1 MKTRS
6 RKFAVALAV
15 VSAWNLAQ
23 SAAAVDPPDL
33 FLDKLA
39 DFVWTGGGGN
49 NTWENAPNWT
59 APTFPGGYPYTIPTF
74 PNDPNRIDDP
84 NVNAQI
90 IAVWPVVGANL
101 SGNFVGDRT
110 VNIAN
115 GNVTVAAIKLGGTG
129 AAVTTDVTSSM
140 VTHRLVF
147 ENTELDDTLTNPGD
161 PDADPEVFP
170 EPLYGFN
177 QGRSLIWSTGTQGVG
192 KENRISAA
200 IQLNDGVDVEGDRD
214 LHIYGDIHEGPI
226 DRFEPGGFEETLEAS
241 ISNLLSGGARLYIH
255 GNINSIGINENGD
268 PTSSDGPGGDRRL
281 GINTARGRLVPADP
295 QNPPEEEFARA
306 GTVEILG
313 NILGNGL
320 VTLGTP
326 DGNLLPLGN
335 VIVRSNNPAFTGR
348 IEVARG
354 NLVIDHDIAL
364 GGPKMSPT
372 DGHKMKVG
380 GPTQGFG
387 ANFISTSD
395 DRKIPVPVEIA
406 QWAIVRGAE
415 GIEGLEGIGDHS
427 IEFSGEVAQSNT
439 RGFINLLP
447 AGKTLT
453 LSGPVY
459 PNIFNENPPGFG
471 RVMTFDGTGRTNITG
486 GIHDEL
492 TSPSDDP
499 TFDPNIGWI
508 RTRGTTAVY
517 VDGRI
522 FDTVN
527 PSLVVGF
534 NDTNYT
540 GGTFVEGGNLHFRG
554 GLSDAFAGDDLPN
567 ATFIVARGGAV
578 GVDEGT
584 RTNATFL
591 GKLRNS
597 SEPYFSP
604 QTGPFFV
611 TWGDNAAVLDNY
623 AAGGLMLGTVG
634 TNEYT
639 QALDFTSGDLVHA
652 ANMSLAAH
660 EGGSTYTGTITPSAT
675 VHVNA
680 NTYQLG
686 GGAGTLTLPN
696 ANQLTGARN
705 LLATNGG
712 EVKLTASNNYT
723 GATRI
728 QRKYLGSNTEQ
739 AIASQRQAEG
749 NDPELVNEL
758 VSTTLSAT
766 TLANGGAASSIGS
779 STSAASNLVLQGGT
793 LKYEGAAASTD
804 RLFTIGTSGATIDAS
819 GAGAVSFTNTGAVAI
834 DVPAQRAGIISLGIP
849 GGQAN
854 EIFGQPSYVNAN
866 PTTQA
871 NRRAF
876 HSDDLTLGMRV
887 YTAEGDFTPVDAG
900 GSPVRITEII
910 NREVVRTGQPELQ
923 ESEEDD
929 DPGTLPNAWQGYS
942 VTAPRATIKFGAAP
956 RRFLNLTGSNTGS
969 NTLASLIGD
978 AAVDPNAAPTTPEI
992 LAAEAAEG
1000 YGTVGIRKS
1009 GAGKWVLTGNSTYS
1023 GPTEVLEGTLLVNGN
1038 HSGAGL
1044 TSVSSGATFG
1054 GGGAIGGGLTMLEG
1068 SSFLAQFSGGTI
1080 DAMAITGDVNLD
1092 ALANA
1097 MTVTGTGVGT
1107 SWLVATYTGALTG
1120 VFESVTNGYAVD
1132 LSTMGQIRLMVDSMP
1147 GGDGDYNGDG
1157 IVDAVDYTVWRNN
1170 LGDLTEADINNN
1182 GDGGGVGPTDY
1193 TFWKQNYGNVYGSG
1207 SGGLAGGTVPEPTSL
1222 MLVGIALAGLG
1233 FVRRRS

>member
-23 SAAAVDPPDL
+23 GAAAVDPPDL
-33 FLDKLA
+33 FLDELA

-49 NTWENAPNWT
+49 NTWENSPNWT

-74 PNDPNRIDDP
+74 PNDPNRLDNDTI
-84 NVNAQI
+84 NQQI
-90 IAVWPVVGANL
+90 IDVWPVVGANL

-115 GNVTVAAIKLGGTG
+115 GNVTVAALKLGGTG

-140 VTHRLVF
+140 ITHRLVF
-147 ENTELDDTLTNPGD
+147 EHAELNDTLTNPGD
-161 PDADPEVFP
+161 PDADPPVEP
-170 EPLYGFN
+170 EPLWSFN
-177 QGRSLIWSTGTQGVG
+177 QGRSLIWSTGTQGIG

-214 LHIYGDIHEGPI
+214 LHIYGDIHEGPL
-226 DRFEPGGFEETLEAS
+226 DRDEMDTYEETIESS
-241 ISNLLSGGARLYIH
+241 ISNLLSGGGRLYIH
-255 GNINSIGINENGD
+255 GNVNSIGINANGD

-281 GINTARGRLVPADP
+281 GFNTSRGRLVPEDP
-295 QNPPEEEFARA
+295 QNPPEEEFTRQ
-306 GTVEILG
+306 GTIEFLG
-313 NILGNGL
+313 SIMGNGL
-320 VTLGTP
+320 VTLGTNE
-326 DGNLLPLGN
+326 GNLMPLGN
-335 VIVRSNNPAFTGR
+335 IILRSSSSTFTGR
-348 IEVARG
+348 MEIARG

-372 DGHKMKVG
+372 DGHKMKIG

-406 QWAIVRGAE
+406 QWAIVRGASDL
-415 GIEGLEGIGDHS
+415 EGLEEFGDHS

-439 RGFINLLP
+439 RGFINILP

-459 PNIFNENPPGFG
+459 PNIRNENPPGDG
-471 RVMTFDGTGRTNITG
+471 RVMTFDGTGKTIVKG

-492 TSPSDDP
+492 TSPNDDP
-499 TFDPNIGWI
+499 TFLPNIGWI

-517 VDGRI
+517 IDGRV
-522 FDTVN
+522 FDVTGTTVV
-527 PSLVVGF
+527 SF
-534 NDTNYT
+534 NDTDYA
-540 GGTFVEGGNLHFRG
+540 GHTFVEGGNLHFRG
-554 GLSDAFAGDDLPN
+554 GQSDAFAGDDLPN
-567 ATFIVARGGAV
+567 GTILARGGAV

-584 RTNATFL
+584 RTNAAFL
-591 GKLRNS
+591 GKLNNS
-597 SEPYFSP
+597 SNPVSNP
-604 QTGPFFV
+604 QAAPFFNA
-611 TWGDNAAVLDNY
+611 WGDNATLWDNY
-623 AAGGLMLGTVG
+623 SSGGLMLGTVG

-639 QALDFTSGDLVHA
+639 QALDFTAGDLSKA
-652 ANMSLAAH
+652 ANMSLAAQ
-660 EGGSTYTGTITPSAT
+660 EGGSTYTGTITPSTT
-675 VHVNA
+675 VHVNP

-723 GATRI
+723 GTTRI

-739 AIASQRQAEG
+739 AIASQRLAEG
-749 NDPELVNEL
+749 NDPELVNSL

-779 STSAASNLVLQGGT
+779 STNAASNLVLQGGA

-819 GAGAVSFTNTGAVAI
+819 GSGAVSFTNTGAVAI
-834 DVPAQRAGIISLGIP
+834 DVPAQRTGLISVGIP
-849 GGQAN
+849 GGQDN
-854 EIFGQPSYVNAN
+854 EIFGQPSYTNAN

-910 NREVVRTGQPELQ
+910 NREVVRAGQPDLQ
-923 ESEEDD
+923 ESEEDA
-929 DPGTLPNAWQGYS
+929 DPGTLPNAWPGYANTT
-942 VTAPRATIKFGAAP
+942 VRTIRFGAAP
-956 RRFLNLTGSNTGS
+956 RRFLNLAGSNTGS
-969 NTLASLIGD
+969 NTLSSLIGD
-978 AAVDPNAAPTTPEI
+978 AAADPNAAPASAEI

-1009 GAGKWVLTGNSTYS
+1009 GAGKWVLTGNNTYS
-1023 GPTEVLEGTLLVNGN
+1023 GPTEVLGGTLLVNGN

-1044 TSVSSGATFG
+1044 TSVSDGATFG

-1068 SSFLAQFSGGTI
+1068 SSFLAQFAGGTI
-1080 DAMAITGDVNLD
+1080 DAMTITGDVNLE

-1107 SWLVATYTGALTG
+1107 SWLVATYSGALTG
-1120 VFESVTNGYAVD
+1120 VFESVTNGYLVD

-1182 GDGGGVGPTDY
+1182 GDGGGVEQSDY
-1193 TFWKQNYGNVYGSG
+1193 TWWKQNYGNVYGSG

-1222 MLVGIALAGLG
+1222 LLVGIALAGVG
-1233 FVRRRS
+1233 FVRRRR